1 MPSAPRSA
9 AYPAASGSGSTPLTP
24 GTKYVYWIV
33 QQAGETQQA
42 TTVNE
47 YSASDLANWQ
57 AGSGTITANGF
68 ASSSNVTGSNDY
80 AAWSAGTGSFAGDP
94 NDPTKV
100 PGSLINPD
108 YACVLNTTIA
118 ANKNATWAAELAAGE
133 VPVSAGTTTL
143 NGTAL
148 PDGIASASVSG
159 AFTATAKQ
167 EPAEQGPC
175 VTFYGGN
182 STNFYV
188 SSSGSFTTPKLGK
201 IVVAGKGTV
210 AGKKATLTI
219 NDESVEKAA
228 GTIVLTGK
236 KGKKTVTVASGKF
249 SVPAGATGTVSLKLT
264 SAGSSLLKKSK
275 KLVAKITLTSTTD
288 QPSPSKTV
296 TLN

>member
-1 MPSAPRSA
+1 M
-9 AYPAASGSGSTPLTP
+9 
-24 GTKYVYWIV
+24 
-33 QQAGETQQA
+33 
-42 TTVNE
+42 
-47 YSASDLANWQ
+47 
-57 AGSGTITANGF
+57 
-68 ASSSNVTGSNDY
+68 
-80 AAWSAGTGSFAGDP
+80 
-94 NDPTKV
+94 
-100 PGSLINPD
+100 
-108 YACVLNTTIA
+108 LNTTIA

-175 VTFYGGN
+175 VAFYGGN

-188 SSSGSFTTPKLGK
+188 SASGSFTTPKLGK

-228 GTIVLTGK
+228 GTIVLTAQEGQEDRD
-236 KGKKTVTVASGKF
+236 SGLRQVLRSGRRDRHGEPEAHVRRF
-249 SVPAGATGTVSLKLT
+249 LAVEEVEEAGRPRSR
-264 SAGSSLLKKSK
+264 
-275 KLVAKITLTSTTD
+275 
-288 QPSPSKTV
+288 
-296 TLN
+296 